1 MRYEE
6 FLNTVNNAIKLI
18 DKLDKMIQTQPDEL
32 RKVDYELSD
41 YYHLIENNE
50 LNDAQSAIV
59 VKRIHELRVA
69 RRGLLKEHEIENTY
83 NTHKTKLIGNNTRQ
97 FLLAEICKIQKKI
110 DSEYKNRVLDET
122 TVNNILNTP
131 KKRGVGR
138 PKKQK
143 MEV

>member
-18 DKLDKMIQTQPDEL
+18 DKLDEMIQTQPDEL

-97 FLLAEICKIQKKI
+97 FLLGEICKTQKKI

-122 TVNNILNTP
+122 TVNDILNTP

-143 MEV
+143 LEV